1 MMRLKFLYF
10 DEAFFASTFN
20 VISTLSYVYYA
31 RMARILLCR
40 HFLVNFEQVQNLRC

>member
-10 DEAFFASTFN
+10 DEAYFASTFN

-31 RMARILLCR
+31 RMARILR
-40 HFLVNFEQVQNLRC
+40 TFLSTLNKCKI